1 MNNTDKQRERSRR
14 LYAWDK
20 KRREKNRYIAGVD
33 EVGRG
38 PMAGPVVAAAVILP
52 AQPEI
57 LGIDDSK
64 KLSPQKRE
72 ALFDLILETC
82 LAFGI
87 GIRSNKFIDE
97 KGIVIA
103 THSAMRTAVA
113 MLSLKGYTP
122 GLVIVDGYPVEHLGV
137 PQEAVVKA
145 DSQSASVAAAS
156 IVAKVTRD
164 RIMRDYDSIYPEY
177 GFASHK
183 GYYTRS
189 HRQALLSLGPS
200 PIHRRS
206 FQPVSRELDG
216 TFGDVNRHLFDG
228 ENGG

>member
-1 MNNTDKQRERSRR
+1 MNNKDKQRERSRH
-14 LYAWDK
+14 LYAWEK
-20 KRREKNRYIAGVD
+20 SRREKHRYIAGVD

-52 AQPEI
+52 AHPEI

-64 KLSPQKRE
+64 RLSPQKRE
-72 ALFDLILETC
+72 ALFDLILETA

-87 GIRSNKFIDE
+87 GIRSSRFVDE
-97 KGIVIA
+97 KGIAVA
-103 THSAMRTAVA
+103 TYSAMRTAVS
-113 MLSLKGYTP
+113 MLSLKGYSP
-122 GLVIVDGYPVEHLGV
+122 DLVIVDGYPVEHLGV

-156 IVAKVTRD
+156 IIAKVTRD
-164 RIMRDYDSIYPEY
+164 RIMRDYDTLYPDY
-177 GFASHK
+177 GFAAHK

-189 HRQALLSLGPS
+189 HRQSLSTLGPS

-206 FQPVSRELDG
+206 FHPVSAKLDG
-216 TFGDVNRHLFDG
+216 TFGDMNRKLPG
-228 ENGG
+228 VER